1 MTFPR
6 FRSGSADDRGRVL
19 RFPPA
24 SEEAL
29 PPSRWAWLR
38 GMGPGIVTGAADVDP
53 SLVVTATVAGAAF
66 HYALLWVVVLCIPFL
81 YSVFGV
87 AARIGR
93 ETRRGLVDLLRVNYG
108 RRLALFCALLV
119 ILINMG
125 MIVADLMAVTDA
137 LSIILGQ
144 ERTFFTAV
152 VAFTV
157 WYVLILSNYRRV
169 THALLWLSL
178 PLFIY
183 VAAAIFA
190 VPSWPAVAQGMFVP
204 HIARSVDYLSMVIGL
219 FGSLLTPYIIVWQTS
234 SRREQTAPATGVSLD
249 SHAGTVV
256 TTVLSAAVIVAAG
269 TVLHLD
275 KPLTMTTRQAAAA
288 LAPVVGSF
296 GPIVFAIGILG
307 AGMVALPVLVAS
319 MCYSVSEAMG
329 WRSGLSEQ
337 PWEAKTFYAL
347 ISLALF
353 VGAIC
358 NFININP
365 IKALYWS
372 QVLAGILAVPILVFI
387 LVLAN
392 DRRIMQTTNTRAQN
406 FWVGAAAGALVAAI
420 GLLVFWRL

>member
-24 SEEAL
+24 PDEAL

-66 HYALLWVVVLCIPFL
+66 RYALLWVVVLCIPFL

-87 AARIGR
+87 AARIGY
-93 ETRRGLVDLLRVNYG
+93 ETRRGLVDLLRLNYG
-108 RRLALFCALLV
+108 RRLALCCAILI

-144 ERTFFTAV
+144 DRTFFTAV

-183 VAAAIFA
+183 VAAAVFA
-190 VPSWPAVAQGMFVP
+190 VPSWPRVAQGMFVP
-204 HIARSVDYLSMVIGL
+204 HIARSVDYLSMVIAL

-234 SRREQTAPATGVSLD
+234 SRREQTAPATGVALD

-256 TTVLSAAVIVAAG
+256 TTLLSGAVIVAAG

-275 KPLTMTTRQAAAA
+275 RPLDMTTRQAAAA
-288 LAPVVGSF
+288 LAPVVGGF
-296 GPIVFAIGILG
+296 GPIVFAIGIIG

-353 VGAIC
+353 AGAIC
-358 NFININP
+358 NFIDINP

-372 QVLAGILAVPILVFI
+372 QVLAGILSVPILVFI
-387 LVLAN
+387 LMLSN
-392 DRRIMQTTNTRAQN
+392 DRRIMHTTNTRAQN